1 MLNQDSAPACP
12 LTRLVGSSIG
22 KKLVMALSGGA
33 LMLFIILH
41 LLGNL
46 QIFLGAEAINKYAEM
61 LQNMS
66 ELLWPA
72 RIVLLGILIAH
83 FSVAFQLKGRN
94 KAARVQGYKNDNV
107 IQASA
112 ASRYMLESG
121 VVILI
126 FVIIHLLHFTFGLLQ
141 PEFSSLHD
149 AAGRH
154 DVYSMV
160 IYGFQNTTFAGIYIF
175 ALLCLGFHLSHAI
188 ASMIFTL
195 GFYHEY
201 FTPRIKR
208 VSNALGWLIA
218 LGYISIPLAVQ
229 LGIINLSGIV
239 ISGGGK

>member
-1 MLNQDSAPACP
+1 
-12 LTRLVGSSIG
+12 
-22 KKLVMALSGGA
+22 MALSGGA
-33 LMLFIILH
+33 LVLFIIVH

-46 QIFLGAEAINKYAEM
+46 QIFLGPEALNKYAAMLHEM
-61 LQNMS
+61 SGLV
-66 ELLWPA
+66 WPA
-72 RIVLLGILIAH
+72 RIVLLGIFVAH
-83 FSVAFQLKGRN
+83 FAVAFNLRSAN
-94 KAARVQGYKNDNV
+94 KSARKVGYKNDSV

-149 AAGRH
+149 EAGRH

-188 ASMIFTL
+188 SSMIFTL

-239 ISGGGK
+239 FSGGGK